1 METYSEVISNTAMSS
16 NFINTLY
23 ILIFA
28 RMKMIQSKMN
38 KLEWS
43 QHFSNYKSMGIFQDA
58 HGQLTPKSSVES
70 GPNSNFE
77 ILWLSSFNLPVSI

>member
-1 METYSEVISNTAMSS
+1 MGSGIWPKFELIQAFM
-16 NFINTLY
+16 Y

-38 KLEWS
+38 NLELS
-43 QHFSNYKSMGIFQDA
+43 QHFSHYKSMGIFQDA

-70 GPNSNFE
+70 GPNSNLE
-77 ILWLSSFNLPVSI
+77 ILWLSSFNLPVKY